1 MDTFNQLCLILNVII
16 NFRYINHEIEKHLQ
30 EHAEAQKLRDSPDL
44 LFRPFLRWL
53 DRNLEN
59 LFTKALKQVNPLILS
74 QHTLPQIFLCSPLLT
89 KFSFSTPLS
98 NNPLFLVRKIFNIPH
113 PSISKPSNQE

>member
-1 MDTFNQLCLILNVII
+1 MMDNFQQILQSMSANLLLIGMKWTHLISCVYIILNVII

-59 LFTKALKQVNPLILS
+59 LFTKALKQVNP
-74 QHTLPQIFLCSPLLT
+74 PF
-89 KFSFSTPLS
+89 
-98 NNPLFLVRKIFNIPH
+98 
-113 PSISKPSNQE
+113 

>member
-1 MDTFNQLCLILNVII
+1 MTFTFIQLLQIFEAEVIDDDGQFPANFTKYVSKLIIDWNEMDTFNQLCLILNVII

-59 LFTKALKQVNPLILS
+59 LFTKALKQVN
-74 QHTLPQIFLCSPLLT
+74 LPF
-89 KFSFSTPLS
+89 
-98 NNPLFLVRKIFNIPH
+98 
-113 PSISKPSNQE
+113 